1 GILWHRLYNGETA
14 YDFIGKSRRWFVL
27 SGVVILAGLVSLF
40 TRGLN
45 QGIDFKGGT
54 SWEVKA
60 PHVSVAK
67 ARDALRPIGLAE
79 AKIQILGS
87 DTLRVQS
94 HISEGTSAASKAS
107 ADKKRYAVTDRLRK
121 LSGGREVSINDVGP
135 SWGKDVTHKAERA
148 LVFFFI
154 AILGYISLRF
164 EWKMAVA
171 ALVAVI
177 HDILVTVGVYSI
189 SGFEVTPATVVAFLT
204 ILVYSLYD
212 TVVVFDKVGENTRG
226 LAASGRLTY
235 GDTVNL
241 SMNQVLMRS
250 LNTSLVAIL
259 PVLSVLVI
267 GAYALG
273 ATALQDFGL

>member
-107 ADKKRYAVTDRLRK
+107 ADKKRSAVTDRLRK

-171 ALVAVI
+171 EHVAGGHPPDHVGAGGRGLRAGRHRAAGLRAGPPRRPAHRGVLV
-177 HDILVTVGVYSI
+177 HLH
-189 SGFEVTPATVVAFLT
+189 
-204 ILVYSLYD
+204 
-212 TVVVFDKVGENTRG
+212 R
-226 LAASGRLTY
+226 LAASG
-235 GDTVNL
+235 
-241 SMNQVLMRS
+241 
-250 LNTSLVAIL
+250 L
-259 PVLSVLVI
+259 PQ
-267 GAYALG
+267 GARAALRHHPSAPG
-273 ATALQDFGL
+273 RQGRHDRCPH